1 MGSPLQVD
9 KKNKLRSNELTLS
22 KTTEKAI
29 LKILKISKKKNII
42 RGIHSSSPEMSKK
55 MIKAGFN
62 FVTSASDERLITA
75 GSQSIIN
82 KLKLLR

>member
-1 MGSPLQVD
+1 MQNL
-9 KKNKLRSNELTLS
+9 L
-22 KTTEKAI
+22 
-29 LKILKISKKKNII
+29 KKKIKEKSNII

-62 FVTSASDERLITA
+62 LVTSASDERLIIA